1 MLLFIAGLF
10 IGANVGLLIFSL
22 LSVNRP
28 NALDIKRHQK

>member
-22 LSVNRP
+22 LSANRP
-28 NALDIKRHQK
+28 NALDVKRRQK